1 MVSPGGFWLSRSGQG
16 PKFRLYEELV
26 GYGAKSLQQVLGAT
40 RGKRPGTIR
49 KILMGKKIL
58 PFPEARILTAQI

>member
-1 MVSPGGFWLSRSGQG
+1 MVCPRWFWPGRAGQG
-16 PKFRLYEELV
+16 PKNRLYEELV
-26 GYGAKSLQQVLGAT
+26 GYGARSLQQVLGAT